1 MRPRDRMKFPL
12 LFSPFRISDC
22 TMPNR
27 IVSTGHDTNLVE
39 GNLPGDSLIAYHR
52 ARAKGGAGLIILQ
65 VAGVHETARTSGHV
79 LMVNEDA
86 CVAPFRRLITEIQSY
101 GSKVFVQLFH
111 PGREATGRL
120 DGVTIPAFAPSACPS
135 ERFRTVPSPFQ
146 VEVIKEIIEGYGA
159 AARRIAEAGADGIE
173 IVASQGYL
181 PAQFINPHS
190 NLRSDEYGGDFDAR
204 LRFPREVVEACRQSV
219 DRSVVVG
226 MRLSL
231 EERDIAGMD
240 EDETLKVFRALA
252 PELDYLS
259 LVAGSSATAAGAV
272 HIVPPMT
279 WENAYLSDGA
289 RTVKQMTGKPVM
301 LAGRINQ
308 PHEAE
313 AILAEGAADLCGMTR
328 ALICDPEMPNK
339 SALGKSEDVRA
350 CIGCNQAC
358 IGHYQ
363 LGLPISCIQHP
374 ETGRELKYGDIQ
386 SASLSRKVMVVGGGV
401 AGMKAAIVASQRGH
415 EVRLWEREARLG
427 GQALQAQLL
436 PGRAEFGG
444 IITNLEREI
453 ALSTVEVR
461 LRSEVTRRDVSA
473 MAPDTVILASG
484 STPERPS
491 FDDDGSIGVVQAVDV
506 LLGSSKTGNRAVVY
520 DWRSDWL
527 GIGIAEHL
535 AMEGV
540 NVTLLVNGPC
550 PGEQLQSYL
559 RDEGAARLF
568 RLGVDVRPYMRLYGT
583 QAGTAFFV
591 HIAAQEAVE
600 FDNVDTIVLAYA
612 NRVNDGLAEAIG
624 DLVEDVIVI
633 GDALNPRTAEEA
645 VYEGLRAGWSV

>member
-1 MRPRDRMKFPL
+1 MKFPL
-12 LFSPFRISDC
+12 LFSPFRISEC
-22 TMPNR
+22 TVPNR

-39 GNLPGDSLIAYHR
+39 DNLPGDALIAYHR

-65 VAGVHETARTSGHV
+65 VTGVHETARTSGHV

-86 CVAPFRRLITEIQSY
+86 CIAPFRRLITEIQSC

-111 PGREATGRL
+111 PGREAIGRS

-135 ERFRTVPSPFQ
+135 ERFRTVPSPFRL
-146 VEVIKEIIEGYGA
+146 EVIKEIVDGYGD
-159 AARRIAEAGADGIE
+159 AARRMADAGADGVE

-181 PAQFINPHS
+181 PAQFISPHT

-204 LRFPREVVEACRQSV
+204 LQFPREVVEACRQGV
-219 DRSVVVG
+219 DQSVVVG

-231 EERDIAGMD
+231 EERDIAGMG
-240 EDETLKVFRALA
+240 EDETLKVCRSLA
-252 PELDYLS
+252 QELDYIS
-259 LVAGSSATAAGAV
+259 LVAGSSSTAAGAV
-272 HIVPPMT
+272 HIVPQMT

-289 RTVKQMTGKPVM
+289 RTVKQMTGKPIM

-313 AILAEGAADLCGMTR
+313 AILADGAADLCGMAR

-339 SALGKSEDVRA
+339 SFAGRSDDVRA

-374 ETGRELKYGDIQ
+374 ETGRELTYGDMQ
-386 SASLSRKVMVVGGGV
+386 SAVRPRNILVVGGGV
-401 AGMKAAIVASQRGH
+401 AGMKAAVVANQRGH
-415 EVRLWEREARLG
+415 KVQLWEAGARLG

-444 IITNLEREI
+444 IVTNLEREI

-461 LRSEVTRRDVSA
+461 LRSEVTRADVAS
-473 MAPDTVILASG
+473 MHPDAVILASG
-484 STPERPS
+484 STPDRPS
-491 FDDDGSIGVVQAVDV
+491 FDDDGSIDVVQAVDV
-506 LLGSSKTGNRAVVY
+506 LVGNAKAGNRAVVY

-535 AMEGV
+535 ALEGV
-540 NVTLLVNGPC
+540 NVSLLVNGPC
-550 PGEQLQSYL
+550 PGEQIQSYL

-568 RLGVDVRPYMRLYGT
+568 RLGVDVRPYMRLYGSL
-583 QAGTAFFV
+583 AGTAFCV
-591 HIAAQEAVE
+591 HTAAQEAVE
-600 FDNVDTIVLAYA
+600 FDSVDTIILAYA
-612 NRVNDGLAEAIG
+612 NRVNDGLADSIS
-624 DLVEDVIVI
+624 DLIEDVIVI

>member
-1 MRPRDRMKFPL
+1 MKFPL
-12 LFSPFRISDC
+12 LFSPFRISEC
-22 TMPNR
+22 IVPNR

-39 GNLPGDSLIAYHR
+39 DNLPGDALIAYHR
-52 ARAKGGAGLIILQ
+52 ARAKGGAGLVVLQ

-86 CVAPFRRLITEIQSY
+86 CIAPFRRLISEIQSC

-111 PGREATGRL
+111 PGREATGRS
-120 DGVTIPAFAPSACPS
+120 DGVAIPAFAPSACPS
-135 ERFRTVPSPFQ
+135 ERFKTAPSPFRL
-146 VEVIKEIIEGYGA
+146 EVVKEIVDGYGA
-159 AARRIAEAGADGIE
+159 AARRMAEAGADGVE

-181 PAQFINPHS
+181 PAQFISPHT
-190 NLRSDEYGGDFDAR
+190 NLRFDEYGGDFDAR
-204 LRFPREVVEACRQSV
+204 LRFPREIIESCRQGV
-219 DRSVVVG
+219 DQSIVVG
-226 MRLSL
+226 IRLSL
-231 EERDIAGMD
+231 DERDIGGMD
-240 EDETLKVFRALA
+240 DDETLKVCRELA
-252 PELDYLS
+252 PDLDYLS

-289 RTVKQMTGKPVM
+289 RTVKQITGKPVM

-313 AILAEGAADLCGMTR
+313 AIIAGGAADLCGMTR

-339 SALGKSEDVRA
+339 SAEGRSDDVRA

-386 SASLSRKVMVVGGGV
+386 SITRPRNILVVGGGV
-401 AGMKAAIVASQRGH
+401 AGMKAAVIASQRGH
-415 EVRLWEREARLG
+415 KVQLWEASARLG

-444 IITNLEREI
+444 IVTNLEREL
-453 ALSTVEVR
+453 ALSSVEVR
-461 LRSEVTRRDVSA
+461 LRSEVTRSDVA
-473 MAPDTVILASG
+473 MMAPDAVILASG
-484 STPERPS
+484 SIPDRPR
-491 FDDDGSIGVVQAVDV
+491 FDNDGSIDVVQAVDV
-506 LLGSSKTGNRAVVY
+506 LAGNAKAGNRAIVY

-535 AMEGV
+535 ALEGV
-540 NVTLLVNGPC
+540 NVSLLVNGPC

-583 QAGTAFFV
+583 LSGTVYCV
-591 HIAAQEAVE
+591 HTAAQEAVE
-600 FDNVDTIVLAYA
+600 FDGVDTIVLAYA
-612 NRVNDGLAEAIG
+612 NQVNDGLAEAIG
-624 DLVEDVIVI
+624 DLVEDVTVI

-645 VYEGLRAGWSV
+645 VYEGLQAGWSV